1 MIVVYYQAYAEHV
14 STEELK
20 ERNSGQTKETWQ
32 KTKRGDEKITFE
44 EAGGFTANESTAT
57 KE

>member
-1 MIVVYYQAYAEHV
+1 MFQ
-14 STEELK
+14 LK
-20 ERNSGQTKETWQ
+20 SSRKETVAKPKKTWQ